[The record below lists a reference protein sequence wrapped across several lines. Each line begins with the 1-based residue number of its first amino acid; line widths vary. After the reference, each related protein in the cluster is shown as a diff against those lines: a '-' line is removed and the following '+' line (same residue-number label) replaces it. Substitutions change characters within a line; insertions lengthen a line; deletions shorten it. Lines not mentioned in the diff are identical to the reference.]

1 MSQVYCTNCRHFYID
16 EEDFIPKCKHEEEC
30 DIRDCEDS
38 RSLEERPCYEE
49 RVINMNIIQISIDK
63 CFKVDIIS
71 I

>member
-16 EEDFIPKCKHEEEC
+16 EEDFIPKCKHKEEC

-49 RVINMNIIQISIDK
+49 RVD
-63 CFKVDIIS
+63 
-71 I
+71 

>member
-16 EEDFIPKCKHEEEC
+16 EKDFIPKCKHEEEC

-49 RVINMNIIQISIDK
+49 GED
-63 CFKVDIIS
+63 
-71 I
+71 